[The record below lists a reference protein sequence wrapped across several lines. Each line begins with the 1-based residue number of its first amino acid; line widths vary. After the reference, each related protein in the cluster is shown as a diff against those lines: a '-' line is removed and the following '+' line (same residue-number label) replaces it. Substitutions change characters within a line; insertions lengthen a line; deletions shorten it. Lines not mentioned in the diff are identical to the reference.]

1 MVTRGSKIVPVAVT
15 AAAGAGAGG
24 DVWLLLAPTS
34 LDGDAMEARS
44 WWWGMIKRR
53 GLEDPFWG
61 RTGTRRVRTTPR
73 DGLGCWKKERRWRLG
88 LWADRPKA
96 MSLPLAFG
104 GWRGKEFHS
113 FMDEG
118 KIDMWMMMTAAS
130 GPLAFELARLDRFG
144 GEEVRAPRVSFLGRL
159 EACLSGE
166 LRPRQ
171 SHNAQPK
178 HIWQACIF
186 IRISSVPLRRKPPER
201 SRHIYTKKTQKHQ
214 KEYSHWR
221 VNRGKKGRTKTE
233 PTET

>member
-1 MVTRGSKIVPVAVT
+1 M
-15 AAAGAGAGG
+15 
-24 DVWLLLAPTS
+24 WLLLAPTS

-118 KIDMWMMMTAAS
+118 KIDMWMMMTAAG

-144 GEEVRAPRVSFLGRL
+144 GEEVRAPPSCRSLVVWRHVCLVSCAPDNHITRNRST
-159 EACLSGE
+159 SGK
-166 LRPRQ
+166 RASPFAFRQ
-171 SHNAQPK
+171 SH
-178 HIWQACIF
+178 
-186 IRISSVPLRRKPPER
+186 
-201 SRHIYTKKTQKHQ
+201 
-214 KEYSHWR
+214 
-221 VNRGKKGRTKTE
+221 
-233 PTET
+233 